1 MHNLVAKGS
10 SKWLEVRTAIWSR
23 RELKMVKRA
32 KVQTGNVFLTADA
45 VATRLTIKELKR
57 AKIDPR
63 PLLAKAGISL
73 LKLDEEPKRVRAES
87 QILFLEVAAEALGD
101 SALGLHLAQ
110 HFDLRECG
118 LLYFVLAASPNLGEA
133 IRNLVRYLAVSNE
146 SMPLVLSE
154 TAKRAVLAV
163 KYKIPRH
170 TDRLFVEY
178 AYAVLLRAFRELT
191 GRSISPKAVT
201 FVHSRSINKTEFD
214 RFYGCSVRFRAPAD
228 TIVLPTELLS
238 TPILTSD
245 KYLLR
250 ILKDACEEV
259 LAKRGKVSSTLRA
272 MVENEIVELLP
283 HGKAQ
288 VEIVASKLGMSN
300 RTLARRLSEEGT
312 SFAAILDELRRD
324 LSARYLKD
332 QALSLNQIAWLL
344 GYSMVTSFNHAF
356 LRWTG
361 NSPKAWV

>member
-1 MHNLVAKGS
+1 MVRSADRYLV
-10 SKWLEVRTAIWSR
+10 R
-23 RELKMVKRA
+23 RELRMVKRA
-32 KVQTGNVFLTADA
+32 KVQTGDVFLTADA

-73 LKLDEEPKRVRAES
+73 LKLDEEPKRVRPES
-87 QILFLEVAAEALGD
+87 QILFLEVAAEALDD
-101 SALGLHLAQ
+101 SALSLHLAQ

-118 LLYFVLAASPNLGEA
+118 MLYYVLAASPNLGEG
-133 IRNLVRYLAVSNE
+133 ISNLVRYLAVSNE

-154 TAKRAVLAV
+154 TAKRTVLAV
-163 KYKIPRH
+163 NYKIPRH
-170 TDRLFVEY
+170 TDQLFVEY

-201 FVHSRSINKTEFD
+201 FIHGHNTDKTEFD

-238 TPILTSD
+238 APILTSD

-250 ILKDACEEV
+250 ILQDACEEV

-300 RTLARRLSEEGT
+300 RTLARRLSEEDT
-312 SFAAILDELRRD
+312 SYAATLDELRRD

-332 QALSLNQIAWLL
+332 PALSLNQVAWLL
-344 GYSMVTSFNHAF
+344 GYSMVSSLNHAF
-356 LRWTG
+356 HRWTG
-361 NSPKAWV
+361 SSPKAWA